1 MCVFLF
7 LQASYPPK
15 SKKNLITKKDDELQE
30 SITKVDTHNLVG
42 VKPKAGEFPCG
53 PETVDLLPSDPA
65 EESSNVVAVV
75 DNLGCRG
82 IVLTPSDRQ
91 LLQPGKNST
100 TSESI
105 FFYVAMH
112 ELAVENLSLS

>member
-1 MCVFLF
+1 M
-7 LQASYPPK
+7 
-15 SKKNLITKKDDELQE
+15 
-30 SITKVDTHNLVG
+30 G
-42 VKPKAGEFPCG
+42 VKLKAGEFPFG
-53 PETVDLLPSDPA
+53 PETVDLLTSDPA

-91 LLQPGKNST
+91 LLQPGKNVT

-105 FFYVAMH
+105 F
-112 ELAVENLSLS
+112 LLLQCTS